1 MNWTKWRRF
10 KDDELADI
18 PSKSGVYQ
26 FRCVNKNGKPLLIQR
41 LRKKDPEGIVYIGQ
55 SKNLH
60 NRIKGFWVTVKKKDS
75 F

>member
-1 MNWTKWRRF
+1 
-10 KDDELADI
+10 
-18 PSKSGVYQ
+18 
-26 FRCVNKNGKPLLIQR
+26 VNKNGKPLLIQR